1 MITSDQSYQNFPAK
15 SFDFCILFSNHT
27 IVMANFSTKL
37 ASTVSAAAIVASA
50 MGASLVSA
58 ASEFLPYAEA
68 LAAKK
73 VINSQNAESGY
84 RLNDQITRAE
94 LAKVAANLGGYT
106 AVKCTGNVYT
116 DVTAS
121 LGDLCDAIE
130 TLAAA
135 KVISTAS
142 NTFRPTANVTRAEM
156 TKMILGALA
165 VAPSSTSA
173 GYSDV
178 NSSLGDLE
186 GFINA
191 AAEKNI
197 VNKATYFRP
206 NATGSRGEVFKI
218 AARAAGLDV
227 NNNNNPTDP
236 AKPGATTGNIS
247 VTSVGSATAQYVP
260 RNASSV
266 KVGTIKVTAT
276 GGDVALQSLVITRSG
291 LGASTDVESSNG
303 IRAAIDGKIVSSNGY
318 YNSSSQQGNIYF
330 TPSITIKNGESKN
343 IDILVSLNND
353 AEVNSQHQFSIT
365 SVNTQT
371 ITPVTLGLINTT
383 AYKTGVVRASLSNK
397 ASEVKPGSKDQR
409 LISVRIQPSDRDI
422 TLDGFAVTRDN
433 TAQGG
438 VTRPTNDLTKS
449 FNNVTVLQNGKAV
462 GKATVTADKI
472 FVSGLNTP
480 VKVGS
485 TATFD
490 LRADVLLDGV
500 NNGVSLKI
508 EDSSDVSAKE
518 TSTNQITRVEP
529 TTTVQTIKFA
539 NVTNSFV
546 SNNTAKLTVAPG
558 TDDVKFFD
566 AKLTSSVPVIVKKI
580 KVSAD
585 LLNPA
590 NGVTRAQFANNF
602 AGANALRVRVNG
614 LEVGQIDNTKL
625 TAGDDYEFT
634 TSFVVDENSPA
645 NITVEGNVITDA
657 KLGTLRFK
665 TTLVQVED
673 MSRNNAILQTTS
685 RTGNDISISNGS
697 VNTYS
702 TSVSNPINTIAAN
715 TVVDMGSVGIQ
726 SRDQDIKVKK
736 LAFKA
741 VNTTLTGLNNIV
753 DTTNEDNVS
762 VYMDGS
768 EISGTAV
775 VNGNDITFTPD
786 NEIYISKSTRKDFT
800 LKLRT
805 KNFDA
810 AAYGKTLQYEL
821 DKDNTDVFAQNVDS
835 GVRSNRVST
844 LSNVKLSS
852 KAHTVGI
859 LSPRITAVKRIEGT
873 NIAEV
878 TVENAD
884 ADKNIKTKELKLSI
898 TARGKDA
905 NFNGAIVALKDGI
918 NSDEVPA
925 AAGGKVN
932 GADFV
937 FDTSRIGNELTE
949 GAEQKFFVTLTG
961 VTPDDTVVVTVK
973 EITYEYNKTDRKEIS
988 GNAADNV
995 SHTETRSVIA
1005 K

>member
-1 MITSDQSYQNFPAK
+1 
-15 SFDFCILFSNHT
+15 
-27 IVMANFSTKL
+27 MANFSTKL

-227 NNNNNPTDP
+227 KPIDP
-236 AKPGATTGNIS
+236 AKPAATTGNIS

-343 IDILVSLNND
+343 IDILVSLNNN

-409 LISVRIQPSDRDI
+409 LISVRIQPTDRDI

-433 TAQGG
+433 TTGG
-438 VTRPTNDLTKS
+438 NVTRPTNDLTKS

-529 TTTVQTIKFA
+529 TTTVQTIPFA

-566 AKLTSSVPVIVKKI
+566 AKLTSSVPVIVKKL
-580 KVSAD
+580 KVTVD
-585 LLNPA
+585 
-590 NGVTRAQFANNF
+590 NGAVAAAFANNF
-602 AGANALRVRVNG
+602 DGANALRVRVNG
-614 LEVGQIDNTKL
+614 LEVGQINKADL
-625 TAGDDYEFT
+625 TAGTKEFT
-634 TSFVVDENSPA
+634 TSFVVDENTPA
-645 NITVEGNVITDA
+645 NITIEGNVIADA
-657 KLGTLRFK
+657 TLGTIRFK
-665 TTLVQVED
+665 VALENVED
-673 MSRNNAILQTTS
+673 MSRNRATLQTTT

-702 TSVSNPINTIAAN
+702 TSTSNPINTIAAN

-741 VNTTLTGLNNIV
+741 VSTTLAGLNDIV

-835 GVRSNRVST
+835 SVRANRVTT

-852 KAHTVGI
+852 KVHTVGI

-884 ADKNIKTKELKLSI
+884 TDKNIKTTGLKLSI

-905 NFNGAIVALKDGI
+905 DFNGAIVALKDGI
-918 NSDEVPA
+918 NGTEVA
-925 AAGGKVN
+925 ADTTEPGKVN
-932 GADFV
+932 GKDFT
-937 FDTSRIGNELTE
+937 FNTDSIGNELTE
-949 GAEQKFFVTLTG
+949 GAEQKFYVTLTG

-973 EITYEYNKTDRKEIS
+973 EITYKYNTNTKEVGTANTI
-988 GNAADNV
+988 

>member
-1 MITSDQSYQNFPAK
+1 
-15 SFDFCILFSNHT
+15 
-27 IVMANFSTKL
+27 MANFSTKL

-94 LAKVAANLGGYT
+94 LAKVAAKVAANLGGYT

-227 NNNNNPTDP
+227 NNNNTTDP
-236 AKPGATTGNIS
+236 TKPGATTGNIS

-343 IDILVSLNND
+343 IDILVSLNNN

-409 LISVRIQPSDRDI
+409 LISVRIQPTDRDI

-433 TAQGG
+433 TTGG
-438 VTRPTNDLTKS
+438 NVTRPTNDLTKS

-529 TTTVQTIKFA
+529 TTTVQTIPFA

-566 AKLTSSVPVIVKKI
+566 AKLTSSVPVIVKKL
-580 KVSAD
+580 KVTVD
-585 LLNPA
+585 
-590 NGVTRAQFANNF
+590 NGAVAAAFANNF
-602 AGANALRVRVNG
+602 DGANALRVRVNG
-614 LEVGQIDNTKL
+614 LEVGQINKADL
-625 TAGDDYEFT
+625 TAGTKEFT
-634 TSFVVDENSPA
+634 TSFVVDENTPA
-645 NITVEGNVITDA
+645 NITIEGNVIADA
-657 KLGTLRFK
+657 TLGTIRFK
-665 TTLVQVED
+665 VALENVED
-673 MSRNNAILQTTS
+673 MSRNRATLQTTT

-702 TSVSNPINTIAAN
+702 TSISNPINTIAAN

-741 VNTTLTGLNNIV
+741 VSTTLAGLNDIV

-835 GVRSNRVST
+835 SVRANRVTT

-852 KAHTVGI
+852 KVHTVGI

-884 ADKNIKTKELKLSI
+884 TDKNIKTTGLKLSI

-905 NFNGAIVALKDGI
+905 DFNGAVVALKDGI
-918 NSDEVPA
+918 NGDEVAA
-925 AAGGKVN
+925 AAGGRVN
-932 GADFV
+932 GNDFT
-937 FDTSRIGNELTE
+937 FNTDSIGNELTE
-949 GAEQKFFVTLTG
+949 GAEQKFYVTLTG

-973 EITYEYNKTDRKEIS
+973 EITYKYNTNTKEVGTANTI
-988 GNAADNV
+988 

>member
-1 MITSDQSYQNFPAK
+1 
-15 SFDFCILFSNHT
+15 
-27 IVMANFSTKL
+27 MANFSTKL

-227 NNNNNPTDP
+227 KPIDP

-343 IDILVSLNND
+343 IDILVSLNNN

-383 AYKTGVVRASLSNK
+383 AYKTGVVRSSLSNK

-409 LISVRIQPSDRDI
+409 LISVRIQPTDRDI

-433 TAQGG
+433 TTGG
-438 VTRPTNDLTKS
+438 NVTRPTNDLTKS

-529 TTTVQTIKFA
+529 TTTVQTIPFA

-566 AKLTSSVPVIVKKI
+566 AKLTSSVPVIVKKL
-580 KVSAD
+580 KVTVD
-585 LLNPA
+585 
-590 NGVTRAQFANNF
+590 NGAVAAAFANNF
-602 AGANALRVRVNG
+602 DGANALRVRVNG
-614 LEVGQIDNTKL
+614 LEVGQIDKAAL
-625 TAGDDYEFT
+625 TAGTKEFT
-634 TSFVVDENSPA
+634 TSFVVDENTPA
-645 NITVEGNVITDA
+645 NITIEGNVIADA
-657 KLGTLRFK
+657 TLGTIRFK
-665 TTLVQVED
+665 VALENVED
-673 MSRNNAILQTTS
+673 MSRNRATLQTTT

-702 TSVSNPINTIAAN
+702 TSISNPINTIAAN

-736 LAFKA
+736 LVFKA
-741 VNTTLTGLNNIV
+741 VNTDLPNLNTIV

-810 AAYGKTLQYEL
+810 AAYGKKLQYEL

-835 GVRSNRVST
+835 SVRTNRVTT

-852 KAHTVGI
+852 KAHIVGI

-884 ADKNIKTKELKLSI
+884 TDKNIKTTGLKLSI

-905 NFNGAIVALKDGI
+905 DFKDAIVALKDGI
-918 NSDEVPA
+918 NGTEVQA
-925 AAGGKVN
+925 ATGGKVN
-932 GADFV
+932 GNDFT
-937 FDTSRIGNELTE
+937 FDTTGIGNELTE

-973 EITYEYNKTDRKEIS
+973 EITYEYNKDTKEVGTTNTIS
-988 GNAADNV
+988 
-995 SHTETRSVIA
+995 HIETRSVIA

>member
-1 MITSDQSYQNFPAK
+1 
-15 SFDFCILFSNHT
+15 
-27 IVMANFSTKL
+27 MANFSTKL

-50 MGASLVSA
+50 MGTSLVSA

-106 AVKCTGNVYT
+106 AVKCTGNVYA

-227 NNNNNPTDP
+227 NNNPTDP

-343 IDILVSLNND
+343 IDILVSLNNN

-409 LISVRIQPSDRDI
+409 LISVRIQPTDRDI

-433 TAQGG
+433 TTGG
-438 VTRPTNDLTKS
+438 NVTRPTNDLTKS

-529 TTTVQTIKFA
+529 TTTVQTIPFA

-566 AKLTSSVPVIVKKI
+566 AKLTSSVPVIVKKL
-580 KVSAD
+580 KVTVD
-585 LLNPA
+585 
-590 NGVTRAQFANNF
+590 NGAVAAAFANNF
-602 AGANALRVRVNG
+602 DGANALRVRVNG
-614 LEVGQIDNTKL
+614 LEVGQINKADL
-625 TAGDDYEFT
+625 TAGTKEFT
-634 TSFVVDENSPA
+634 TSFVVDENTPA
-645 NITVEGNVITDA
+645 NITIEGNVIADA
-657 KLGTLRFK
+657 TLGTIRFK
-665 TTLVQVED
+665 VALENVED
-673 MSRNNAILQTTS
+673 MSRNRATLQTTT

-702 TSVSNPINTIAAN
+702 TSISNPINTIAAN

-741 VNTTLTGLNNIV
+741 VSTTLAGLNDIV

-835 GVRSNRVST
+835 SVRANRVTT

-852 KAHTVGI
+852 KVHTVGI

-884 ADKNIKTKELKLSI
+884 TDKNIKTTGLKLSI

-905 NFNGAIVALKDGI
+905 DFNGAVVALKDGI
-918 NSDEVPA
+918 NGDEVAA
-925 AAGGKVN
+925 AAGGRVN
-932 GADFV
+932 GNDFT
-937 FDTSRIGNELTE
+937 FNTDSIGNELTE
-949 GAEQKFFVTLTG
+949 GAEQKFYVTLTG

-973 EITYEYNKTDRKEIS
+973 EITYKYNTNTKEVGTANTI
-988 GNAADNV
+988 

>member
-1 MITSDQSYQNFPAK
+1 
-15 SFDFCILFSNHT
+15 
-27 IVMANFSTKL
+27 MANFSTKL

-227 NNNNNPTDP
+227 TTPVDP

-330 TPSITIKNGESKN
+330 TPAITIKNGESKN
-343 IDILVSLNND
+343 IDILVSLNNN

-409 LISVRIQPSDRDI
+409 LISVRIQPTDRDI

-433 TAQGG
+433 TTGG
-438 VTRPTNDLTKS
+438 NVTRPTNDLTKS

-529 TTTVQTIKFA
+529 TTTVQTIPFA

-566 AKLTSSVPVIVKKI
+566 AKLTSSVPVIVKKL
-580 KVSAD
+580 KVTVD
-585 LLNPA
+585 
-590 NGVTRAQFANNF
+590 NGAVAAAFANNF
-602 AGANALRVRVNG
+602 DGANALRVRVNG
-614 LEVGQIDNTKL
+614 LEVGQINKADL
-625 TAGDDYEFT
+625 TAGTKEST
-634 TSFVVDENSPA
+634 TSFVVDENTPA
-645 NITVEGNVITDA
+645 NITIEGNVIADA
-657 KLGTLRFK
+657 TLGTIRFK
-665 TTLVQVED
+665 VALENVED
-673 MSRNNAILQTTS
+673 MSRNRATLQTTT

-702 TSVSNPINTIAAN
+702 TSISNPINTIAAN

-741 VNTTLTGLNNIV
+741 VSTTLAGLNDIV

-835 GVRSNRVST
+835 SVRANRVTT

-852 KAHTVGI
+852 KVHTVGI

-884 ADKNIKTKELKLSI
+884 TDKNIKTTGLKLSI

-905 NFNGAIVALKDGI
+905 DFNGAVVALKDGI
-918 NSDEVPA
+918 NGDEVAA
-925 AAGGKVN
+925 AAGGRVN
-932 GADFV
+932 GNDFT
-937 FDTSRIGNELTE
+937 FNTDSIGNELTE
-949 GAEQKFFVTLTG
+949 GAEQKFYVTLTG

-973 EITYEYNKTDRKEIS
+973 EITYKYNTNTKEVGTANTI
-988 GNAADNV
+988 

>member
-1 MITSDQSYQNFPAK
+1 
-15 SFDFCILFSNHT
+15 
-27 IVMANFSTKL
+27 MANFSTKL

-227 NNNNNPTDP
+227 KPIDP

-343 IDILVSLNND
+343 IDILVSLNNN

-409 LISVRIQPSDRDI
+409 LISVRIQPTDRDI

-433 TAQGG
+433 TTGG
-438 VTRPTNDLTKS
+438 NVTRPTNDLTKS

-529 TTTVQTIKFA
+529 TTTVQTIPFA

-566 AKLTSSVPVIVKKI
+566 AKLTSSVPVIVKKL
-580 KVSAD
+580 KVTVD
-585 LLNPA
+585 
-590 NGVTRAQFANNF
+590 NGAVAAAFANNF
-602 AGANALRVRVNG
+602 DGANALRVRVNG
-614 LEVGQIDNTKL
+614 LEVGQINKADL
-625 TAGDDYEFT
+625 TAGTKEFT
-634 TSFVVDENSPA
+634 TSFVVDENTPA
-645 NITVEGNVITDA
+645 NITIEGNVIADA
-657 KLGTLRFK
+657 TLGTIRFK
-665 TTLVQVED
+665 VALENVED
-673 MSRNNAILQTTS
+673 MSRNRATLQTTT

-702 TSVSNPINTIAAN
+702 TSISNPINTIAAN

-741 VNTTLTGLNNIV
+741 VNTTLTGLNDIV

-835 GVRSNRVST
+835 SVRTNRVTT

-884 ADKNIKTKELKLSI
+884 TDKNIKTTGLKLSI

-905 NFNGAIVALKDGI
+905 DFNGAVVALKDGI
-918 NSDEVPA
+918 NGDEVA
-925 AAGGKVN
+925 AAPGGKVN
-932 GADFV
+932 GNDFT
-937 FDTSRIGNELTE
+937 FNTDSIGIELTE
-949 GAEQKFFVTLTG
+949 GAEQKFYVTLTG

-973 EITYEYNKTDRKEIS
+973 EITYKYNTNTKEV
-988 GNAADNV
+988 GTANTT

>member
-1 MITSDQSYQNFPAK
+1 
-15 SFDFCILFSNHT
+15 
-27 IVMANFSTKL
+27 MANFSTKL

-106 AVKCTGNVYT
+106 AVKCTGNVYA

-227 NNNNNPTDP
+227 KPIDP
-236 AKPGATTGNIS
+236 AKPAATTGNIS

-343 IDILVSLNND
+343 IDILVSLNNN

-409 LISVRIQPSDRDI
+409 LISVRIQPTDRDI

-433 TAQGG
+433 ATGG
-438 VTRPTNDLTKS
+438 NVTRPTNDLTKS

-529 TTTVQTIKFA
+529 TTTVQTIPFA

-566 AKLTSSVPVIVKKI
+566 AKLTSSVPVIVKKL
-580 KVSAD
+580 KVTVD
-585 LLNPA
+585 
-590 NGVTRAQFANNF
+590 NGAVAAAFANNF
-602 AGANALRVRVNG
+602 DGANALRVRVNG
-614 LEVGQIDNTKL
+614 LEVGQINKADL
-625 TAGDDYEFT
+625 TAGTKEFT
-634 TSFVVDENSPA
+634 TSFVVDENTPA
-645 NITVEGNVITDA
+645 NITIEGNVIADA
-657 KLGTLRFK
+657 TLGTIRFK
-665 TTLVQVED
+665 VALQNVED
-673 MSRNNAILQTTS
+673 MSRNTATLQTTT

-702 TSVSNPINTIAAN
+702 TSISNPINTIAAN

-741 VNTTLTGLNNIV
+741 VSTTLAGLNDIV

-835 GVRSNRVST
+835 SVRTNRVTT

-884 ADKNIKTKELKLSI
+884 TDKNIKTTGLKLSI

-905 NFNGAIVALKDGI
+905 DFNGAIVALKDGI
-918 NSDEVPA
+918 NGTEVA
-925 AAGGKVN
+925 ADTTEPGKVN
-932 GADFV
+932 GKDFT
-937 FDTSRIGNELTE
+937 FNTDSIGNELTE
-949 GAEQKFFVTLTG
+949 GAEQKFYVTLTG

-973 EITYEYNKTDRKEIS
+973 EITYKYNTNTKEVGTTNTI
-988 GNAADNV
+988 

>member
-1 MITSDQSYQNFPAK
+1 
-15 SFDFCILFSNHT
+15 
-27 IVMANFSTKL
+27 MANFSTKL

-227 NNNNNPTDP
+227 TTPVDP

-291 LGASTDVESSNG
+291 LGASTDIESSNG

-409 LISVRIQPSDRDI
+409 LISVRIQPTDRDI

-433 TAQGG
+433 TTGG
-438 VTRPTNDLTKS
+438 NVTRPTNDLTKS

-529 TTTVQTIKFA
+529 TTTVQTIPFA

-566 AKLTSSVPVIVKKI
+566 AKLTSSVPVIVKKL
-580 KVSAD
+580 KVTVD
-585 LLNPA
+585 
-590 NGVTRAQFANNF
+590 NGAVAAAFANNF
-602 AGANALRVRVNG
+602 DGANALRVRVNG
-614 LEVGQIDNTKL
+614 LEVGQINKADL
-625 TAGDDYEFT
+625 TAGTKEFT
-634 TSFVVDENSPA
+634 TSFVVDENTPA
-645 NITVEGNVITDA
+645 NITIEGNVIADA
-657 KLGTLRFK
+657 TLGTIRFK
-665 TTLVQVED
+665 VALENVED
-673 MSRNNAILQTTS
+673 MSRNRATLQTTT

-702 TSVSNPINTIAAN
+702 TSISNPINTIAAN

-741 VNTTLTGLNNIV
+741 VNTTLTGLNDIV

-835 GVRSNRVST
+835 SVRTNRVTT

-884 ADKNIKTKELKLSI
+884 TDKNIKTTGLKLSI

-905 NFNGAIVALKDGI
+905 DFNGAVVALKDGI
-918 NSDEVPA
+918 NGDEVA
-925 AAGGKVN
+925 AVPGGKVN
-932 GADFV
+932 GNDFT
-937 FDTSRIGNELTE
+937 FNTDTIGNELTE

-973 EITYEYNKTDRKEIS
+973 EITYKYNTNTKEVGTANTI
-988 GNAADNV
+988 

>member
-1 MITSDQSYQNFPAK
+1 
-15 SFDFCILFSNHT
+15 
-27 IVMANFSTKL
+27 MANFSTKL

-173 GYSDV
+173 GFSDV

-227 NNNNNPTDP
+227 TTPVDP

-330 TPSITIKNGESKN
+330 TPALTIKNGESKN
-343 IDILVSLNND
+343 IDILVSLQND

-409 LISVRIQPSDRDI
+409 LISVRIQPTDRDI

-433 TAQGG
+433 TAAGP

-529 TTTVQTIKFA
+529 TTTVQTIQFA

-566 AKLTSSVPVIVKKI
+566 AKLTSSVPVIVKKL

-585 LLNPA
+585 LISPA
-590 NGVTRAQFANNF
+590 SGVTRAQFAENF

-614 LEVGQIDNTKL
+614 LEVGQIKKEDII
-625 TAGDDYEFT
+625 AGNDYEFT
-634 TSFVVDENSPA
+634 TSFVVDENTPA
-645 NITVEGNVITDA
+645 NITIEGNVIADA
-657 KLGTLRFK
+657 KLGTIRFK
-665 TTLVQVED
+665 VALQNVED
-673 MSRNNAILQTTS
+673 MSRNRATLQTTT

-702 TSVSNPINTIAAN
+702 TSTSNPINTIAAN

-741 VNTTLTGLNNIV
+741 VNTDLPNLNTIV
-753 DTTNEDNVS
+753 DTSNEDNVS

-775 VNGNDITFTPD
+775 VTGNDITFTPD

-805 KNFDA
+805 KNFNA
-810 AAYGKTLQYEL
+810 AAYGKKLQYEL

-835 GVRSNRVST
+835 SVAANRVTT

-852 KAHTVGI
+852 KFHTVGI
-859 LSPRITAVKRIEGT
+859 LSPSITAVKRIEGT

-878 TVENAD
+878 TVKNED
-884 ADKNIKTKELKLSI
+884 TDKNIKTTGLKLSI

-905 NFNGAIVALKDGI
+905 DFNSAIVALKDGI
-918 NSDEVPA
+918 NGTEVPA

-932 GADFV
+932 GNDFT
-937 FDTSRIGNELTE
+937 FNTATIGNELTE

-973 EITYEYNKTDRKEIS
+973 EITYEYNKTAAKEVS
-988 GNAADNV
+988 ANPADNI
-995 SHTETRSVIA
+995 SHPETRSVIA